1 MSKEDTRLPHADMA
15 YAVAGPVAAVAGSGS
30 SRLARSRARTPLA
43 VRCAGGASKVE
54 SKDETSRP
62 PSPAGL
68 SALGNYTFL
77 AHFIYPRR
85 T

>member
-1 MSKEDTRLPHADMA
+1 MSKEDTCLMRIWHMRWP
-15 YAVAGPVAAVAGSGS
+15 GRWPVAGSGS

-62 PSPAGL
+62 PSPAGPL
-68 SALGNYTFL
+68 SRLGNYYTF
-77 AHFIYPRR
+77 
-85 T
+85 